1 MINIFMDTIFEKR
14 DGLAITF
21 HIKYEED
28 KNKWLGNYAKRKKH
42 KGKEGEEEREE
53 TRKERKV
60 SKTNEKYIL
69 EKRPEETRKK
79 NRQWT
84 LIKKDEFVERI
95 KQRWDEEIV
104 E

>member
-1 MINIFMDTIFEKR
+1 MDTIFEKR

-28 KNKWLGNYAKRKKH
+28 ENKWLGNYAKRKKH

-53 TRKERKV
+53 TREERKV
-60 SKTNEKYIL
+60 SKTNEKYTL

-79 NRQWT
+79 IDNEHLLKRMS
-84 LIKKDEFVERI
+84 LLKE
-95 KQRWDEEIV
+95 
-104 E
+104 